1 MTDDGRDML
10 YLAITRP
17 AMKLGV
23 PVEGLCLNLLVCYL
37 GFLWVAH
44 ANPITVSGV
53 ICLLML
59 PIVHFT
65 MRLLVSIDHNL
76 FRIIRLAAE
85 TRGLQVRGVS
95 VLWTMHWKLPS
106 KVKEQ
111 ASAL

>member
-1 MTDDGRDML
+1 ML

-23 PVEGLCLNLLVCYL
+23 PVEGLCLNLLLGYL
-37 GFLWVAH
+37 AFLWVAH
-44 ANPITVSGV
+44 ANPITLRGV
-53 ICLLML
+53 VCILML

-95 VLWTMHWKLPS
+95 VLWAMPWRLLS
-106 KVKEQ
+106 KAKDQ
-111 ASAL
+111 ASAV

>member
-1 MTDDGRDML
+1 MTGDGREML

-23 PVEGLCLNLLVCYL
+23 PVEGLCLNLLLCYL
-37 GFLWVAH
+37 AFLWIAH
-44 ANPITVSGV
+44 ANPITVRGV
-53 ICLLML
+53 ICMVML
-59 PIVHFT
+59 PVVHFV

-95 VLWTMHWKLPS
+95 VLWAMPWKHAS
-106 KVKEQ
+106 TAKDQ
-111 ASAL
+111 ASAI

>member
-1 MTDDGRDML
+1 MPEEGREIL

-23 PVEGLCLNLLVCYL
+23 PVEGLCLNLLACYL
-37 GFLWVAH
+37 AFLWTAH
-44 ANPITVSGV
+44 ANPLTLRGV
-53 ICLLML
+53 ACIVML
-59 PIVHFT
+59 PIVHFA

-95 VLWTMHWKLPS
+95 VLWAMSWKRPIRA
-106 KVKEQ
+106 KDQ
-111 ASAL
+111 ASAV